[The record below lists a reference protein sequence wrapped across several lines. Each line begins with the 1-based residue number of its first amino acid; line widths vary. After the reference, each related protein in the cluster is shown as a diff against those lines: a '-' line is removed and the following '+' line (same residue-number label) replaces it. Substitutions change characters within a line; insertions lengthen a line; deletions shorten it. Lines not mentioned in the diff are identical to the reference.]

1 MNGENKNSIAIP
13 IAPIKAIE
21 KCDKPARKANIKTK
35 NGFRENAAIPKS
47 KIVSGSGNPKI

>member
-13 IAPIKAIE
+13 IAPINANE
-21 KCDKPARKANIKTK
+21 KCDKPAKKINIKTK